1 MNEQTAERPV
11 LRPVRPAALM
21 ATGTLLLVGAA
32 WLVRAVWEI
41 RLAVTGEPASGP
53 PDQGGGSHR
62 TLTSLEDSYHVVGA
76 VGDIVVPF
84 CAVAFLVWLWRV
96 RDNARTLSGRR
107 PKYHGIWVYLGWIVP
122 VVNLWVPRGLVA
134 DVHRASAPDRRLPP
148 VLNVWWALWLIGMLS
163 GVGLFY
169 QDSRDEVIAR
179 AYTDVWQLLVSDAAV
194 VGAAV
199 AAVFVVRAVTAVQDE
214 HAAGG
219 PASAAA
225 DGSAAERV

>member
-1 MNEQTAERPV
+1 M
-11 LRPVRPAALM
+11 
-21 ATGTLLLVGAA
+21 
-32 WLVRAVWEI
+32 
-41 RLAVTGEPASGP
+41 
-53 PDQGGGSHR
+53 
-62 TLTSLEDSYHVVGA
+62 
-76 VGDIVVPF
+76 GDIVVPF

-148 VLNVWWALWLIGMLS
+148 VLNVWWALWLIGLLS

-169 QDSRDEVIAR
+169 EDSRDEVIAR

-199 AAVFVVRAVTAVQDE
+199 AAVFVVRAVTAVQGE

-219 PASAAA
+219 PVPAAA